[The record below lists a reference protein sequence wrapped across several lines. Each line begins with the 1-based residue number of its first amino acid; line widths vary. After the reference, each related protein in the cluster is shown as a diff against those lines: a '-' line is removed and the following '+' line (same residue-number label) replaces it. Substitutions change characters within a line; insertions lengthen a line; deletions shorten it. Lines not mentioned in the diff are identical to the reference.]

1 MPAVNISSQPKLQFF
16 DANGD
21 PLVGG
26 KLYTY
31 AAGTTT
37 PLASYTDSTGNVAN
51 TNPVV
56 LDSRGEGSVWLA
68 NAQYKL
74 ALYTSSNVLVWT
86 VDGLNGPDQATL
98 STLAASGGSAL
109 IGFLPS
115 GAGAQSRTVQSKLRD
130 VVNIND
136 YATSGN
142 YDTARAAL
150 AGRND
155 LVVRPTNEA
164 SDLLLSDALNQ
175 ARAALVSSPR
185 SAPNSN
191 FSWFTADFTVTGC
204 RGIGQASVAQDI
216 RDVWDT
222 KYSGFMTG
230 GITYVDGTN
239 GNDANSGS
247 ITAPWATIDK
257 ALRTSNSGLTYIM
270 PGTYD
275 STGFRYTDT
284 QGDRPKMLI
293 APYAGVTIR
302 VSGDT
307 VSSATWTANGTY
319 TNVYETTLV
328 SSNYVI
334 RVLRADYLDALGLP
348 TPMPKYGSL
357 VDLNNAGYGW
367 WYDSATKKLYVRDG
381 TLNIN
386 TTVKAN
392 LQAVYA
398 TGGDNALLVY
408 SAKLYL
414 ENITLLRYPYVLK
427 DAGQAVPEVWL
438 KNCIVRY
445 AESASRNVQGGGC
458 YSQGCTYYRSAAD
471 HANYTSTAGTT
482 SYGVEINDSTF
493 FAGDVDTFY
502 VSAGVQ
508 PTNPIST
515 AQNKNSSSNHDGY
528 VVRINGTHTGAFGPV
543 LADTDNSYT
552 WNLGVS
558 AGYSFATGSSKY
570 GWIVQGSSAQAWL
583 DGCSVVGGNSGIN
596 SDTSAVVNYF
606 NMLGPRVVSASGTFA
621 AYVPS

>member
-1 MPAVNISSQPKLQFF
+1 
-16 DANGD
+16 
-21 PLVGG
+21 
-26 KLYTY
+26 
-31 AAGTTT
+31 
-37 PLASYTDSTGNVAN
+37 
-51 TNPVV
+51 
-56 LDSRGEGSVWLA
+56 
-68 NAQYKL
+68 
-74 ALYTSSNVLVWT
+74 
-86 VDGLNGPDQATL
+86 
-98 STLAASGGSAL
+98 
-109 IGFLPS
+109 
-115 GAGAQSRTVQSKLRD
+115 
-130 VVNIND
+130 
-136 YATSGN
+136 
-142 YDTARAAL
+142 
-150 AGRND
+150 
-155 LVVRPTNEA
+155 
-164 SDLLLSDALNQ
+164 
-175 ARAALVSSPR
+175 
-185 SAPNSN
+185 
-191 FSWFTADFTVTGC
+191 
-204 RGIGQASVAQDI
+204 
-216 RDVWDT
+216 
-222 KYSGFMTG
+222 
-230 GITYVDGTN
+230 
-239 GNDANSGS
+239 
-247 ITAPWATIDK
+247 
-257 ALRTSNSGLTYIM
+257 
-270 PGTYD
+270 
-275 STGFRYTDT
+275 
-284 QGDRPKMLI
+284 MLI
-293 APYAGVTIR
+293 APYGGVTIR

-307 VSSATWTANGTY
+307 VSSATFTANGTY
-319 TNVYETTLV
+319 GNVYETTLV

-334 RVLRADYLDALGLP
+334 RLLRSDRLDALGLP

-367 WYDSATKKLYVRDG
+367 WYESATKKLYVRDG

-398 TGGDNALLVY
+398 TGGDNSLLVY

-427 DAGQAVPEVWL
+427 EAGQAVPEVWL
-438 KNCIVRY
+438 KNCAVRY

-528 VVRINGTHTGAFGPV
+528 VVRINGAHTGAFGPV
-543 LADTDNSYT
+543 LADTNNSYT

-570 GWIVQGSSAQAWL
+570 GWIVQGSGARAWL

-606 NMLGPRVVSASGTFA
+606 NTLGPRVTSSGGTFS
-621 AYVPS
+621 AYLPS